1 MLNYITLVLGEL
13 ATNCYLVWSD
23 IDKKAVIIDPADDGV
38 GIADEIGRLG
48 LEPQAVL
55 MTHGHFDHVLG
66 GLDLKLIFQIP
77 FYGSSLDWF
86 LLQRQQETAKHF
98 LGQEIKVPNFNK
110 IDGDLNETEEL
121 KWGEIEMKIIKTPGH
136 TPGGVC
142 LWLER
147 EKWVFSGD
155 IWFRDGV
162 GETRYSYGNSKE
174 LATSLQQLKKL
185 PSGTEVMPGHGE
197 SFMIE

>member
-48 LEPQAVL
+48 LVPQAVL

-66 GLDLKLIFQIP
+66 GLDLKLIYQIP

-98 LGQEIKVPNFNK
+98 LGQEIKVPNFSK
-110 IDGDLNETEEL
+110 IDGDLNETEGL
-121 KWGEIEMKIIKTPGH
+121 KWGEIELKIIKTPGH
-136 TPGGVC
+136 TPGGVS
-142 LWLER
+142 LWLEK

-155 IWFRDGV
+155 IWFREGV
-162 GETRYSYGNSKE
+162 GETRYKYGNPKE
-174 LATSLQQLKKL
+174 LAASIQELKKL